1 MENQR
6 LKYWIVTLMFLYAS
20 LISES
25 QHPITDQIIL
35 HYQEHQDPIA
45 SLREFQNRVPELE
58 KKHALTWYTYGF
70 LMKECYK
77 KKPEED
83 NEQHWRDEAIRCFE
97 MAKKTLPDVATKDNI
112 SKAEKYLL
120 GTYYNDALLSAR
132 SFQETNENLPFELFE
147 KFETNIQRVQLDQP
161 VAALKSQFY
170 KKLAERHYELWQKAD
185 TALTHPKSCIELYKK
200 VLLQDPTDCEAL
212 HNTAVLYYN
221 IGVNKIKNI
230 AYQADM
236 DDLIEIQ
243 EEALSLFKQAL
254 PFAESTF
261 QDCPKNTS
269 QYKALMYIQ
278 KSLGNDAAF
287 ERLQQE
293 YQLLFPNE

>member
-6 LKYWIVTLMFLYAS
+6 LKYWVITLIFLCAT
-20 LISES
+20 IAHQA
-25 QHPITDQIIL
+25 QHPVTDQIVQR
-35 HYQEHQDPIA
+35 YQENQDPFV
-45 SLREFQNRVPELE
+45 SLEEFNKIVPENE
-58 KKHALTWYTYGF
+58 KKQAFTLFTCGY
-70 LMKECYK
+70 LLKECYK
-77 KKPEED
+77 KKPGED
-83 NEQHWRDEAIRCFE
+83 NEKKWRDDALRYFE
-97 MAKKTLPDVATKDNI
+97 LAKKASPDFATKDNI

-120 GTYYNDALLSAR
+120 GTLYNDALISAR
-132 SFQETNENLPFELFE
+132 SFQESNEKLACDLFE
-147 KFETNIQRVQLDQP
+147 KFEDNIQRTQMDQP
-161 VAALKSQFY
+161 VAALKGQFY
-170 KKLAERHYELWQKAD
+170 KKMAERHYELWQQAD

-236 DDLIEIQ
+236 DALIGIQ